1 MATTSSSNRKKSLS
15 EEVRS
20 NRKKRAEANKD
31 ARKNRRRRLQALPFS
46 AGANTLSRKA
56 GLLTCPPRRRLP
68 GPGGPVAQE
77 CRNEKA
83 LAGGTHSSGNCCRF
97 TRHSLLIPLH
107 GETIA
112 RQRYTFIGRKQ
123 AIRRN
128 ISAKRAPPL
137 CAADRSDHD
146 ASLFRQTAA
155 RLWHALCTYFSQLR
169 HSNRSEVSSF
179 I

>member
-1 MATTSSSNRKKSLS
+1 MCFI
-15 EEVRS
+15 
-20 NRKKRAEANKD
+20 RAE
-31 ARKNRRRRLQALPFS
+31 RRSAPLRVRRTGPSGLPECRFVKSCPGIALYPEGWYLFRQGRS
-46 AGANTLSRKA
+46 SDSFRF
-56 GLLTCPPRRRLP
+56 RRLP
-68 GPGGPVAQE
+68 GYPPVAE
-77 CRNEKA
+77 IVDSSCARFRT
-83 LAGGTHSSGNCCRF
+83 GTYSSGNCCRF

-112 RQRYTFIGRKQ
+112 RQRYAFIGRKQ

>member
-1 MATTSSSNRKKSLS
+1 MRTACVRPEFRSSLILHSGICRKPFF
-15 EEVRS
+15 
-20 NRKKRAEANKD
+20 
-31 ARKNRRRRLQALPFS
+31 LPITIHFPLDCKTI
-46 AGANTLSRKA
+46 AAA

-112 RQRYTFIGRKQ
+112 RQRYAFIGRKQ

>member
-1 MATTSSSNRKKSLS
+1 MKDTFYCFFTRKPECLWMS
-15 EEVRS
+15 
-20 NRKKRAEANKD
+20 
-31 ARKNRRRRLQALPFS
+31 
-46 AGANTLSRKA
+46 A
-56 GLLTCPPRRRLP
+56 GLLTCFRCGAFPVFT
-68 GPGGPVAQE
+68 GPVAQE

-97 TRHSLLIPLH
+97 TQHSLLIPLH

-112 RQRYTFIGRKQ
+112 RQRYAFIGRKQ

-155 RLWHALCTYFSQLR
+155 QLWHALCTYFSQLR